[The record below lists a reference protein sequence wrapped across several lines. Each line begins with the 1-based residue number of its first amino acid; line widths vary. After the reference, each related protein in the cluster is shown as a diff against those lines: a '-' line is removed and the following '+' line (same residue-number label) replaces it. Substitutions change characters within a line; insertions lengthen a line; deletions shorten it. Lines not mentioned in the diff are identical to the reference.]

1 MIEVT
6 TLNYPDAMRLA
17 SILTKYIDPS
27 NVEESPREFIS
38 SILDKISP
46 VDYLHCIRVILP
58 NESVSTLSGDTLL
71 EIFYSGLEK
80 NKIISLVKNYREMGF
95 T

>member
-1 MIEVT
+1 MTQVA

-38 SILDKISP
+38 SILDKITP
-46 VDYLHCIRVILP
+46 VDYLHCIRMIFP
-58 NESVSTLSGDTLL
+58 NEAIGELSGDTLL
-71 EIFYSGLEK
+71 EIFYAGLEK